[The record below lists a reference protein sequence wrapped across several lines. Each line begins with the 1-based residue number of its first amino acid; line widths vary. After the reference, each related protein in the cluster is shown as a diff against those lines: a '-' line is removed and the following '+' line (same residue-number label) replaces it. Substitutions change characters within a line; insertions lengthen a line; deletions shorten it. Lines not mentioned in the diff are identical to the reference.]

1 MRRALLLLFF
11 LAGSAIA
18 PAIAQDKPA
27 LPKDLAPV
35 PEPPP
40 PPVGHELNPSLEPE
54 VTIRQRG
61 EDQVEEFRIGGK
73 LYMIKVTPKYGKT
86 YYLVDDKGDG
96 TFARQD
102 NMDSGTRVPK
112 WVIFS
117 FD

>member
-11 LAGSAIA
+11 VASAA
-18 PAIAQDKPA
+18 MAQDKAP

-40 PPVGHELNPSLEPE
+40 PPPGQELTPQLEPE

-61 EDQVEEFRIGGK
+61 EEKVEEFRMGGK
-73 LYMIKVTPKYGKT
+73 LYMMRITPKYGKP

-96 TFARQD
+96 TFVRMD
-102 NMDSGTRVPK
+102 HLDSGVRVPQ
-112 WVIFS
+112 WVIHQF
-117 FD
+117 